1 MQPFHWESARGN
13 FGDDLNLWL
22 WDFLLPGLRDVHPEI
37 LLVGV
42 GTVLNDVLLPPDVR
56 KLVIGSGF
64 GYGNPPEF
72 TDPAEWDVRAV
83 RGPLTARKL
92 GLDEALGIVD
102 PAVMVA
108 DMPEFRDLPRKGG
121 PIFVPHWESTVGGLW
136 PMVCQDAGLGYVDPC
151 GEAKAVIRAIAQ
163 AELVVAESMHA
174 AILADAFRV
183 PWVAVTTSRSI
194 NSFKWQDWA
203 TSLAVRYEPRQVPIS
218 SRAEAVTKG
227 ARFWGISY
235 ETRAGAAES
244 PGMAGHDDEVEG
256 FAKPDAA
263 RISRH
268 PSGLVAAWTGGG
280 DIQHRLRRIDADDAR
295 HGGCH
300 RRAEQPGAAAE
311 VEQAGAAFGQSAAIA
326 EIVGPA
332 VFDVVKARQIG
343 IAIQPVLVGHVSP
356 PWFLVDE
363 AADYSAASVSP
374 SSPAAVWSA
383 RKPPDW
389 RFHRSA

>member
-64 GYGNPPEF
+64 GYGSPPEF

-108 DMPEFRDLPRKGG
+108 DMAEFRDLPRMGG

-235 ETRAGAAES
+235 ETRTGAAES
-244 PGMAGHDDEVEG
+244 PGMAGHDETLVLASDEP
-256 FAKPDAA
+256 AQ
-263 RISRH
+263 
-268 PSGLVAAWTGGG
+268 SGLRSMAKKVLAAPATLALRQARKASPQLSA
-280 DIQHRLRRIDADDAR
+280 DHVLAERKERLRAVLEGVKRDYF
-295 HGGCH
+295 
-300 RRAEQPGAAAE
+300 RAPTR
-311 VEQAGAAFGQSAAIA
+311 AGS
-326 EIVGPA
+326 
-332 VFDVVKARQIG
+332 R
-343 IAIQPVLVGHVSP
+343 
-356 PWFLVDE
+356 
-363 AADYSAASVSP
+363 
-374 SSPAAVWSA
+374 
-383 RKPPDW
+383 
-389 RFHRSA
+389 